1 MNNSN
6 SLENANQLNS
16 KVVSILSQT
25 KYATPIHPLEC
36 NEINRKSTNQEKYR
50 NISSSCIYT
59 PPQQISLQQS
69 NSIQLYGF
77 VSSNVN
83 NFISNDEI
91 QLETEVGNKL
101 MDIIIEDVSEADNEY
116 LNPLIS
122 NYLNDKLYIQSN
134 PDIDYEV
141 LFLFIYWE

>member
-1 MNNSN
+1 
-6 SLENANQLNS
+6 
-16 KVVSILSQT
+16 
-25 KYATPIHPLEC
+25 
-36 NEINRKSTNQEKYR
+36 
-50 NISSSCIYT
+50 
-59 PPQQISLQQS
+59 
-69 NSIQLYGF
+69 
-77 VSSNVN
+77 
-83 NFISNDEI
+83 
-91 QLETEVGNKL
+91 